1 MNSTVQFKISLED
14 DNVIRAIVDR
24 AKQTFQGKINKMGL
38 TMDITACHANGNP
51 LRLDDLLAADRLN
64 FAHDVFGIQDH
75 LDRKTGKLRD
85 CFLPRFSQPQ
95 P

>member
-1 MNSTVQFKISLED
+1 MKDIPTFKVSLED

-24 AKQTFQGKINKMGL
+24 AAKTFQGKINKMGL

-51 LRLDDLLAADRLN
+51 LRLDDLLTASPFD
-64 FAHDVFGIQDH
+64 FAHDVFGIIDH
-75 LDRKTGKLRD
+75 LDRETGSLINH
-85 CFLPRFSQPQ
+85 FSPRFSQPQ

>member
-1 MNSTVQFKISLED
+1 MNSTVQFKVSLED

-24 AKQTFQGKINKMGL
+24 AAQTFQGKINKMGL

-51 LRLDDLLAADRLN
+51 LRLDDFLAASPFD

-75 LDRKTGKLRD
+75 LDRKTGQLIN